1 MAHYLI
7 QGGYAPEAW
16 AGLVKNPEDRTAVIR
31 ATLESLG
38 GKLEAL
44 YFTFGADDFIG
55 LGEVPDNIHAAAV
68 AIAVASTGR
77 YRNFRTTP
85 LLTAQEIVQ
94 AMQEAGKVHFRPA
107 GEARHS

>member
-1 MAHYLI
+1 
-7 QGGYAPEAW
+7 
-16 AGLVKNPEDRTAVIR
+16 
-31 ATLESLG
+31 
-38 GKLEAL
+38 
-44 YFTFGADDFIG
+44 
-55 LGEVPDNIHAAAV
+55 V

-107 GEARHS
+107 GESRHS

>member
-16 AGLVKNPEDRTAVIR
+16 AGLVKNPEDRTAAVR
-31 ATLESLG
+31 AAFESLG
-38 GKLEAL
+38 GRLDAL
-44 YFTFGADDFIG
+44 YYTFGADDFIV
-55 LGEVPDNIHAAAV
+55 LGEVPGNVQAAAV

-94 AMQEAGKVHFRPA
+94 AMQGAAKVSLRPA
-107 GEARHS
+107 GT